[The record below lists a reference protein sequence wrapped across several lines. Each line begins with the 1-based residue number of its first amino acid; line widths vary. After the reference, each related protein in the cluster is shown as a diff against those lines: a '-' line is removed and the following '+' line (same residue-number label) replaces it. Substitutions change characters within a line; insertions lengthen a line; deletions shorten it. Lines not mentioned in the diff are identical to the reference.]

1 MELPIDVGNAL
12 PTGIQEYDG
21 FDVTTIDVNRWKTPV
36 KTGDMNLAQSG
47 GYLVIS
53 NAAGAAG
60 TACLETVRKFGKN
73 WRISSDLLIDD
84 LVGATGAI
92 SLVLYKN
99 ASCYVRIG
107 PYKTA
112 LVDCNCYLQVK
123 RSTEVEQARA
133 LTSDVVDTTNIRSY
147 TLIVLNQTIIVY
159 YNGICVTSFPME
171 EMFNY
176 NIRIEGSTSV
186 DGTTLNAKAND
197 FEIFNGPDT
206 LLMATCGLS
215 KQNNT
220 YLMTIDGLSK
230 QNNTYLMTI
239 DGLSKQNSTY
249 LQSIIAT
256 LAGGIANNPRIT
268 DFAGNISLSSTTETF
283 LELTKTVYGKKFKV
297 CLFADLEGANLPG
310 CYISDAGGA
319 RVDQAENANNLVSN
333 NIRLCTAAGAQV
345 NDAAYFGSHVQF
357 KKLDI
362 YMEGGTSN
370 TDNVYKWEYWNG
382 TAWATLT
389 VTDGTLYNGKV
400 FGKSGRITWTT
411 VLGSPTGM
419 TGYWVR
425 ARITK
430 AGSSLPK
437 ATHVQVSEDGKTGF
451 DSRAAFLSNLIVNI
465 YRKRASGS
473 YARLPV
479 DTAMPFTQCIL
490 TRNVDIS
497 NLTAWQ
503 DIRIGFKLSATPT
516 ATITIP
522 YTGYIETIE
531 EN

>member
-21 FDVTTIDVNRWKTPV
+21 FDVTTIDVKRWKTPV
-36 KTGDMNLAQSG
+36 KTGDMDLAQSG

-53 NAAGAAG
+53 NAAGVAG
-60 TACLETVRKFGKN
+60 TAYLETVRKFGKN
-73 WRISSDLLIDD
+73 WRITTDLLIDE
-84 LVGATGAI
+84 LVGTTGAI

-99 ASCYVRIG
+99 AACYVRIG
-107 PYKTA
+107 PYKSA
-112 LVDCNCYLQVK
+112 LVDCNCYLQIK
-123 RSTEVEQARA
+123 RSTEVEQAIA

-197 FEIFNGPDT
+197 FETFHGPDT
-206 LLMATCGLS
+206 LLM
-215 KQNNT
+215 
-220 YLMTIDGLSK
+220 TIG
-230 QNNTYLMTI
+230 
-239 DGLSKQNSTY
+239 GLSKQNSTY

-256 LAGGIANNPRIT
+256 LAGGIANDPIIT
-268 DFAGNISLSSTTETF
+268 DIAGNISLSSTTETF

-297 CLFADLEGANLPG
+297 CLFADLEGTNIDE
-310 CYISDAGGA
+310 CVISDGGA
-319 RVDQAENANNLVSN
+319 TGVYQTEQANNLISN
-333 NIRLCTAAGAQV
+333 NVRLCTAAGAQV
-345 NDAAYFGSHVQF
+345 DDAVYFGCYDNF
-357 KKLDI
+357 KTLDV

-370 TDNVYKWEYWNG
+370 TDNIYAWEYWNG
-382 TAWATLT
+382 SAWVALS

-400 FGKSGRITWTT
+400 FGKSGRVTWTT
-411 VLGSPTGM
+411 TLVAYSGI
-419 TGYWVR
+419 YYVR
-425 ARITK
+425 ARITT

-437 ATHVQVSEDGKTGF
+437 ATHAQVSRTGATGF
-451 DSRAAFLSNLIVNI
+451 DSLAAFLSNLIVNI
-465 YRKRASGS
+465 YRKRADGS
-473 YARLPV
+473 YASLPV

-490 TRNVDIS
+490 TRNVDMS
-497 NLTAWQ
+497 NLIAWQ

-522 YTGYIETIE
+522 YTGFIETIE

>member
-123 RSTEVEQARA
+123 RSTEVEQAKA

-197 FEIFNGPDT
+197 FETFHGPDT
-206 LLMATCGLS
+206 LLMTIGGLS

-220 YLMTIDGLSK
+220 YL
-230 QNNTYLMTI
+230 
-239 DGLSKQNSTY
+239 
-249 LQSIIAT
+249 QSIITT
-256 LAGGIANNPRIT
+256 LAGGIANNPTIT
-268 DFAGNISLSSTTETF
+268 DFAGTISLSSTTEAF
-283 LELTKTVYGKKFKV
+283 LELKRTSFGKKFKV
-297 CLFADLEGANLPG
+297 CLFADLEGTSIDICNIHD
-310 CYISDAGGA
+310 YGA
-319 RVDQAENANNLVSN
+319 PSWEDITEQANNMISN
-333 NIRLCTAAGAQV
+333 NVRLCTEAGAQV
-345 NDAAYFGSHVQF
+345 GDEIYFVSLAQF
-357 KKLDI
+357 KRLDV

-370 TDNVYKWEYWNG
+370 TDNTYVWEYWNG
-382 TAWATLT
+382 AAWATLT
-389 VTDGTLYNGKV
+389 VTDGTSYNGKV
-400 FGKSGRITWTT
+400 FGKSGSVTWSTT
-411 VLGSPTGM
+411 LGKPTGW
-419 TGYWVR
+419 GHYGIR
-425 ARITK
+425 ARITT

-451 DSRAAFLSNLIVNI
+451 DSLAAFLSNLIVNI
-465 YRKRASGS
+465 YRKRADGS
-473 YARLPV
+473 YATLPV

-490 TRNVDIS
+490 TRNVDMS
-497 NLTAWQ
+497 NLIAWQ

-522 YTGYIETIE
+522 YTGFIETIE